1 MISRLQVFCLGLTQL
16 VSWGISYYLI
26 GTFAGTLEA
35 ERGWSMDAIYG
46 GFAAA
51 LIVMGLTSALT
62 GRLIDTFGGRW
73 IMSTGALLIAVG
85 CTGIAV
91 SHSLAGYYASWLILG
106 LAMRLSLYDAAFA
119 ALVKQAGPAARQ
131 PIAQITLLGGLA
143 STVFWPIGH
152 YLSDFFGLT
161 VALFCYAAFALCT
174 IPLYLVA
181 LVAPPRGSVPEGETA
196 RAGLS
201 DIDNPAS
208 KPRSL
213 VPAILY
219 AVIVAATNS
228 LSAGLTSHLIG
239 ILDGLGMATV
249 SAVWIASLPGI
260 AQSTARFTNLVIG
273 RKLNPLSLNLIAAS
287 VMPIAFLC
295 SFFSGWS
302 MGMAAIFVALFGAAN
317 GLLTITRGSLPLVLF
332 DDRHYGRL
340 VGKLITPSFF
350 LSAASPLVYAM
361 VIERA
366 GDMAA
371 LVLSL
376 VLAVVIFAA
385 AVALK
390 VLGQRSKVS
399 GAS

>member
-1 MISRLQVFCLGLTQL
+1 MMSRLQVFCLGLTQL

-26 GTFAGTLEA
+26 GTFAGTIGT

-62 GRLIDTFGGRW
+62 GRLIDRFGGRW
-73 IMSTGALLIAVG
+73 IMSTGAFLIAAG

-91 SHSLAGYYASWLILG
+91 SHSLVGYYGSWLVLG

-119 ALVKQAGPAARQ
+119 ALVKLAGPAARQ

-152 YLSDFFGLT
+152 YLTDFFGLT

-181 LVAPPRGSVPEGETA
+181 LRPPQQPRETTIETA
-196 RAGLS
+196 RAGILET
-201 DIDNPAS
+201 DRDTGRT
-208 KPRSL
+208 RSL
-213 VPAILY
+213 APAILY
-219 AVIVAATNS
+219 AIIVAATNS

-239 ILDGLGMATV
+239 ILGGLGMASV

-260 AQSTARFTNLVIG
+260 AQSTARLTNLVIG
-273 RKLNPLSLNLIAAS
+273 RSLNPLTLNLIAAS
-287 VMPIAFLC
+287 VMPIAFLF
-295 SFFSGWS
+295 SFFSGRS
-302 MGMAAIFVALFGAAN
+302 MVLAAVFVGLFGAAN
-317 GLLTITRGSLPLVLF
+317 GLMTITRGSLPLVLF
-332 DDRHYGRL
+332 DNRHYGSL

-350 LSAASPLVYAM
+350 LSAASPLVFAV

-366 GDMAA
+366 GNMAA
-371 LVLSL
+371 LILSL
-376 VLAVVIFAA
+376 ALGVVIFAA
-385 AVALK
+385 SIALK
-390 VLGQRSKVS
+390 LIGRSTT
-399 GAS
+399 